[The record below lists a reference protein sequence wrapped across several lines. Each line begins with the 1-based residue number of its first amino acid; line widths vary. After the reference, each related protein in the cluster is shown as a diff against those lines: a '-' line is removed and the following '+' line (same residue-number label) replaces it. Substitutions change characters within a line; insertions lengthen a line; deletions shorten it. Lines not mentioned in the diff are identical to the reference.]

1 MKAKA
6 GESMPLRI
14 LFLFSHYFFF
24 FFFFRNGDT
33 AEGESGVHTM

>member
-14 LFLFSHYFFF
+14 LFLFSHYFL
-24 FFFFRNGDT
+24 FFRNGDT
-33 AEGESGVHTM
+33 AEGETGVHTM